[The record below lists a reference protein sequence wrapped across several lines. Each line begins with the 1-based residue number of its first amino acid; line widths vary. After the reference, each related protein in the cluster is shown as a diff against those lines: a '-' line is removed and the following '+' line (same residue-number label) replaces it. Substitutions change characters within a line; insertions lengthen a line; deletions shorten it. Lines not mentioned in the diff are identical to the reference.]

1 MGEVYKARDT
11 RLDRAVAIK
20 ILPAVLAADPQFRE
34 RFDREARAISQLSH
48 ANICTLYDVGQH
60 EGTAFLVM
68 ELLDGESLEQRLA
81 RGAHAGSPLPLS
93 DALAIAIQIAGA
105 LAVAHRAGIV
115 HRDLK
120 PGNIF
125 LVRSGRASSPPIAK
139 LLDFGLAKTS
149 APAVTIGGG
158 TMAPTT
164 PASVTAQGTIL
175 GTFQYMAPEQIE
187 GMEADARTDLFAF
200 GCVLYEMVTGRTA
213 FEGRTRASLLG
224 AILKDE
230 PPPVSTVQPLTPVA
244 LDRIVATCLAK
255 DPEER
260 WQTARDLERELK
272 WVASGQAS
280 GVSPGPSVPAQR
292 PAPSRA
298 LPIVASALA
307 SAAIVGGA
315 VWAFTRPAPVAPSV
329 VHLQAPPSPGV
340 SLWIDAIASDIA
352 LSPDGMH
359 LAYTGGTEQSQLYVR
374 SLSQDDAVP
383 LASTANVRG
392 PFFSPDGEWIG
403 YFQLTDLKKVS
414 IRGGPPITICANCAP
429 GNRGAAWAFDDTII
443 FATAGGGSGLLRVP
457 AGGGQPVSIVKPDN
471 QKGEQGYAWPHLLP
485 DGRAVLFTVL
495 SSGTVDDGIIAV
507 RDLQTGTQK
516 TLVHGGTFPLFVR
529 SGHIVFTAAGTLRAI
544 RFDAATLAVSGN
556 PVPVLDHVASKG
568 TGAADVSV
576 SRDGAIAYISGT
588 QGVLDLSS
596 FDREGHEER
605 MNLPPRAYLSLR
617 FSPDGQRVALD
628 IRDQENDIWI
638 WDVSRR
644 ALARLTTG
652 SFIEQNP
659 IWTPDGR
666 RIAFSSTRLGA
677 TNLYWQAAD
686 GTGTVERLTTS
697 ANTQV
702 PLTFTHDG
710 KSLIF
715 REVDGASGFGVLNI
729 LPLEGERQPK
739 PLMRTP
745 VNSVNAALS
754 PDGRWLAYQSTESGQ
769 DDIHVR
775 PFPDV
780 ENGHW
785 QISSDGGSRPAW
797 APSGRELF
805 YLDSRYRLMT
815 ASLQQK
821 PFGFG
826 KPSVA
831 FQFAFPPRAGPGRL
845 FDVSPDGQRF
855 VTIRSIAQKDEAAQ
869 PNQLRMILNWDQ
881 ELQRLA
887 PAKR

>member
-1 MGEVYKARDT
+1 M
-11 RLDRAVAIK
+11 
-20 ILPAVLAADPQFRE
+20 
-34 RFDREARAISQLSH
+34 
-48 ANICTLYDVGQH
+48 
-60 EGTAFLVM
+60 
-68 ELLDGESLEQRLA
+68 
-81 RGAHAGSPLPLS
+81 
-93 DALAIAIQIAGA
+93 
-105 LAVAHRAGIV
+105 
-115 HRDLK
+115 
-120 PGNIF
+120 
-125 LVRSGRASSPPIAK
+125 
-139 LLDFGLAKTS
+139 
-149 APAVTIGGG
+149 
-158 TMAPTT
+158 
-164 PASVTAQGTIL
+164 
-175 GTFQYMAPEQIE
+175 
-187 GMEADARTDLFAF
+187 
-200 GCVLYEMVTGRTA
+200 
-213 FEGRTRASLLG
+213 
-224 AILKDE
+224 
-230 PPPVSTVQPLTPVA
+230 
-244 LDRIVATCLAK
+244 
-255 DPEER
+255 
-260 WQTARDLERELK
+260 
-272 WVASGQAS
+272 
-280 GVSPGPSVPAQR
+280 
-292 PAPSRA
+292 
-298 LPIVASALA
+298 
-307 SAAIVGGA
+307 
-315 VWAFTRPAPVAPSV
+315 
-329 VHLQAPPSPGV
+329 
-340 SLWIDAIASDIA
+340 
-352 LSPDGMH
+352 
-359 LAYTGGTEQSQLYVR
+359 
-374 SLSQDDAVP
+374 
-383 LASTANVRG
+383 
-392 PFFSPDGEWIG
+392 
-403 YFQLTDLKKVS
+403 
-414 IRGGPPITICANCAP
+414 
-429 GNRGAAWAFDDTII
+429 
-443 FATAGGGSGLLRVP
+443 
-457 AGGGQPVSIVKPDN
+457 KPDN

-556 PVPVLDHVASKG
+556 PLPVLDHVASKG

-576 SRDGAIAYISGT
+576 SRDGAMAYISGT

-617 FSPDGQRVALD
+617 FSPDGQRIALD

-644 ALARLTTG
+644 ALARLTMG

-659 IWTPDGR
+659 VWTPDGR

-715 REVDGASGFGVLNI
+715 REVDGVSGFWVLNT
-729 LPLEGERQPK
+729 LPIEGERQPK

-754 PDGRWLAYQSTESGQ
+754 PDGHWLAYQSTESGQ
-769 DDIHVR
+769 GDIHVR

-780 ENGHW
+780 ETGHW
-785 QISSDGGSRPAW
+785 QISSDGGSSPVW

-815 ASLQQK
+815 ASLQQT

-826 KPSVA
+826 KPSAA
-831 FQFAFPPRAGPGRL
+831 FQFAFPPRAGPGRI

-855 VTIRSIAQKDEAAQ
+855 MAIRSIAQKDEAAQ
-869 PNQLRMILNWDQ
+869 PNQVRMILNWDQ